1 MLGVHIIELQCIP
14 WWEAA
19 EAICEFG
26 LPSWCELL
34 FVILGKFV
42 FDIANTY
49 LASRSMN
56 NKETVWNSIGIGF
69 FQNALKSVHRVI
81 IHI

>member
-42 FDIANTY
+42 FDIAITY
-49 LASRSMN
+49 LASRSMTI
-56 NKETVWNSIGIGF
+56 KKLYGI
-69 FQNALKSVHRVI
+69 A
-81 IHI
+81 